1 VRNWQGR
8 DLAESLRQWPTLLWI
23 AERVQAHAQLDGL
36 IAIGSFAKGSADD
49 ASDLDLIAV
58 VAADA
63 FERVWSERE
72 ECETPGAVFG
82 WDQTDDLGVEEGVR
96 KFLTVD
102 MVKVELVFTTGRDFV
117 LAEPYAVLVGEE
129 SLPDRFQQRRPI
141 SSGDLDAYA
150 QSRVDSGVVPEVEV
164 RYGEFMSALRTV
176 IQQHRSPRP

>member
-8 DLAESLRQWPTLLWI
+8 DRAESLRQWPTLLWI
-23 AERVQAHAQLDGL
+23 AERAEGHALLDGL
-36 IAIGSFAKGSADD
+36 IAIGSFATGSADE

-63 FERVWSERE
+63 FEQVWTARE
-72 ECETPGAVFG
+72 EFEPQGVVFG

-117 LAEPYAVLVGEE
+117 LAEPYVVLVGNK
-129 SLPDRFQQRRPI
+129 SLPDRFQQRAAI
-141 SSGDLDAYA
+141 SSDDLDAYA

-164 RYGEFMSALRTV
+164 RYGEFMSALRSAIRGRRT
-176 IQQHRSPRP
+176 QRP